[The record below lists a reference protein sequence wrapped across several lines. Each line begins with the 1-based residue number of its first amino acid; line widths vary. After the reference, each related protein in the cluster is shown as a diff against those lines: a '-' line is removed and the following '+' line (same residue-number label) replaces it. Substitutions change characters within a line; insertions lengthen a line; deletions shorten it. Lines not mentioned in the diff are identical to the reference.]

1 MSLRQ
6 KELSFAGA
14 VVGLDEV
21 TGSDLYQHSEALGSV
36 SQSEPANKFLTSL
49 IGWEQKTRVYVFV
62 GDQYDK

>member
-6 KELSFAGA
+6 KELSFTGA
-14 VVGLDEV
+14 VVVLDEV

-49 IGWEQKTRVYVFV
+49 IG
-62 GDQYDK
+62 